1 MANALYYLALNA
13 SAYKRLQTIIDGIFP
28 SGDSTF
34 SYDQVKSVPYLEGII
49 NETLRLKPVIPSGQP
64 RVTPPSGLQ
73 IDEVWIP
80 GDVNVI
86 LPQWVIQR
94 DERYYERAKEFTP
107 ERWIP
112 GEDQASLIKDKDAF
126 FPFQLGKQLVL
137 IMLLAVTDH

>member
-1 MANALYYLALNA
+1 MVNALYYLATNPL
-13 SAYKRLQTIIDGIFP
+13 AYNRLQAIIDDIFP
-28 SGDSTF
+28 GGDSTF
-34 SYDQVKSVPYLEGII
+34 SYEKVKNIPYLNGII

-86 LPQWVIQR
+86 VPQWVIQR
-94 DERYYERAKEFTP
+94 DERYYERAHEFLP

-112 GEDQASLIKDKDAF
+112 GEDKACLIKEKDTF
-126 FPFQLGKQLVL
+126 FPFQLGKSHVL
-137 IMLLAVTDH
+137 RGTVLRR